1 MLCRRAPPPYE
12 VVDFILYCRH
22 TIFRIEVLFGDQA
35 REENLLP
42 TGNNVEL
49 GGWNEL
55 EVSTSN
61 VPVDRSISNFNP
73 MEAFPLS
80 SVIDREYVIDSFD
93 WYSTVQPNTTIATFQ
108 LPGNIINSASAG
120 SYLKEKLNG
129 FKYYRTKFRVGVRV
143 VSNRTMYGRLM
154 VSQTYLPDY
163 DDTWGLPGTQSLVTY
178 SGYPH
183 MLVSATSSDT
193 VYMDIPF
200 VYPARYAL
208 LSPTYDQLVGIKI
221 TVLNPLS
228 SVEEEDINATVIVTA
243 QMVDC
248 ELLYPIKPV
257 ELQSNEAHIK
267 SSEQVLSN
275 SLISNRDT
283 VSAFVSKTPYGKRL
297 MHAYDSATHG
307 FQAMGLEKPN
317 ALTLVNKFQKGC
329 LNQNTYAKGL
339 ETGTVYASTAEAKV
353 SSSVPITSNTNEM
366 DLLQL
371 VQTPTFVGTNVL
383 NDVTTTPV
391 TVWSD
396 TLPGMEQNFAYYMTK
411 AFRYFS
417 TSWKIKVY
425 VSASIFH
432 NARVVFW
439 LSPTYSTLT
448 NDFTQYYHQIFDI
461 TGDTEFDFSI
471 PFVASDVMV
480 RSKANVGNNNPTT
493 MILMCAVLGWSV
505 PGGLSSSPNIYL
517 NTYCSAGPDFKVSEQ
532 LDVSYLFSQSPIDAS
547 IQLQS
552 NPREDFKKEF
562 PFFHPSFKHYYHHGF
577 VDPDPVD
584 SIKDLVLR
592 KYPLKIISEGTPE
605 PLLSYGNQVFQ
616 PNKAHGFEYFMV
628 PYLFYRGALRATIIP
643 KNGSRVVAFLLN
655 SADDGIV
662 QGYSGCGGDVG
673 QIDIEAPYYDDKWF
687 QIYRA
692 ARTSIFKVDMQG
704 SPTAFMLTSA
714 GDDFSLGFIRGIRD
728 GSYVYNERY
737 SSFAAFLQ

>member
-22 TIFRIEVLFGDQA
+22 TKFRIVVIFGDQA
-35 REENLLP
+35 REDNKLP

-61 VPVDRSISNFNP
+61 VPVDTSISSFNP
-73 MEAFPLS
+73 METFPLS
-80 SVIDREYVIDSFD
+80 SVIDREYVIHSFE
-93 WYSTVQPNTTIATFQ
+93 WYSTVQPNVTIATYK
-108 LPGNIINSASAG
+108 LPGNIINSTSAG

-129 FKYYRTKFRVGVRV
+129 FKYFRTKFRVGVRV

-154 VSQTYLPDY
+154 VSQTYLPEY
-163 DDTWGLPGTQSLVTY
+163 DDTWILPGTEPLFTY

-208 LSPTYDQLVGIKI
+208 LSPSYDELVGIKL

-243 QMVDC
+243 QLVEC
-248 ELLYPIKPV
+248 ELMYPIKSV
-257 ELQSNEAHIK
+257 QLQSNEAHVK
-267 SSEQVLSN
+267 SAEQVISN

-283 VSAFVSKTPYGKRL
+283 VSTFVSKIPYGKRI
-297 MHAYDSATHG
+297 MHGYDSATHG

-317 ALTLVNKFQKGC
+317 ALTLINKFQKGC
-329 LNQNTYAKGL
+329 LNQNTYSKGL
-339 ETGTVYASTAEAKV
+339 ETGTVFASTAEAKV
-353 SSSVPITSNTNEM
+353 SSTVPITSNTNEM
-366 DLLQL
+366 DLLTL
-371 VQTPTFVGTNVL
+371 VQTPTFVGTNAL
-383 NDVTTTPV
+383 NNITTTPV
-391 TVWSD
+391 IVWSD
-396 TLPGMEQNFAYYMTK
+396 TLPGMDHNFAYYISK
-411 AFRYFS
+411 AFRWFS

-439 LSPTYSTLT
+439 LSPSTSSVT

-461 TGDTEFDFSI
+461 TGDTEFDFTI
-471 PFVASDVMV
+471 PYVASDVMA
-480 RSKANVGNNNPTT
+480 RTKANAGNSNPTS
-493 MILMCAVLGWSV
+493 MILSCAVIGWSV
-505 PGGLSSSPNIYL
+505 PGGLTSTPNIYL

-532 LDVSYLFSQSPIDAS
+532 LDVAYQFTQIPSVSTVE
-547 IQLQS
+547 LQS

-562 PFFHPSFKHYYHHGF
+562 SFFHPSFQHYYHHGF
-577 VDPDPVD
+577 VDPDSVD
-584 SIKDLVLR
+584 SIKDLILR
-592 KYPLKIISEGTPE
+592 KYPLKEITAGTPE
-605 PLLSYGNQVFQ
+605 PLLTYGDQAFL
-616 PNKAHGFEYFMV
+616 PNKIFGFEYFMV
-628 PYLFYRGALRATIIP
+628 PYLFYRGAIRATIVPI
-643 KNGSRVVAFLLN
+643 NGSRTVVFLVN
-655 SADDGIV
+655 STDGGVV
-662 QGYSGCGGDVG
+662 QGYSACGGDVG

-687 QIYRA
+687 QIYRSE
-692 ARTSIFKVDMQG
+692 RTSLFKVDLQG
-704 SPTAFMLTSA
+704 TPSAFMLTSA
-714 GDDFSLGFIRGIRD
+714 GDDFTLGFIRGIRD
-728 GSYVYNERY
+728 GTFHYNERY
-737 SSFAAFLQ
+737 SAFAAWI